1 MHPEAWRWLE
11 VQIRPRLMDAAR
23 VADLGGADVNGSP
36 RPLFSPKTEYRVIDN
51 REAPNVGLVVDA
63 TTWWPPAEW
72 RASFDV
78 VLSTE
83 VFEHVQQ
90 WRAVL
95 YNLWLLLK
103 PGGVCLVTCATDP
116 RPAHSA
122 LGVVPPPP
130 GEWYGNVAPGELRAP
145 MELLFRDVHVSGHPR
160 GDLYARGVR

>member
-11 VQIRPRLMDAAR
+11 VQIQPLLVHAAR

-36 RPLFSPKTEYRVIDN
+36 RALFSPQTDYVVLDN
-51 REAPNVGLVVDA
+51 REAPNVALVVDG
-63 TTWWPPAEW
+63 TTWCPPPDW

-78 VLSTE
+78 ALSTE
-83 VFEHVQQ
+83 VFEHVQH
-90 WRAVL
+90 WRAML

-116 RPAHSA
+116 RPPHSIVG
-122 LGVVPPPP
+122 LVPPPAN
-130 GEWYGNVAPGELRAP
+130 EWYGNVAPQDLRAP
-145 MELLFRDVHVSGHPR
+145 MELLFRQVEVGGHPR

>member
-11 VQIRPRLMDAAR
+11 VQIQPRLVHAAR

-36 RPLFSPKTEYRVIDN
+36 RSLFSPGTDYRVIDH

-63 TTWWPPAEW
+63 TTWCPPEEW

-83 VFEHVQQ
+83 VFEHVQH
-90 WRAVL
+90 WRAML

-116 RPAHSA
+116 RPPHSA

-130 GEWYGNVAPGELRAP
+130 GEWYGNVAAGDLRAP
-145 MELLFRDVHVSGHPR
+145 MDLLFRDAQVGGHPR